1 MHEKEIKGI
10 ETELSCQTE
19 FIKRGIN
26 VSVPVSAYCKYDFIA
41 DIDGNLKKIQVKTA
55 RKRTTGF
62 MISTLSTHLTSNGA
76 RKNTYTEKEI
86 DYFCT
91 IYENQ
96 CYLIPVKEV
105 IGRSQF
111 TLTLFPDKRV
121 NNYLIMHAKNYTL
134 DYQIELL
141 KTGTEQINTK
151 FIINKW
157 IDRRSY

>member
-62 MISTLSTHLTSNGA
+62 MISTLSTHLTSNGL

-96 CYLIPVKEV
+96 CYLIPAKEV
-105 IGRSQF
+105 IGKTQF

-134 DYQIELL
+134 DYQIEL
-141 KTGTEQINTK
+141 
-151 FIINKW
+151 
-157 IDRRSY
+157 